1 MTSTARKVL
10 GDLEAAHQFLELE
23 SDALRFRIT
32 WVAAMA
38 LCRSVGHVLDKV
50 DSRTSPGLSIAI
62 KQAWASWHDDREQ
75 HKIFH
80 NFIESERNAV
90 LKEYEVG
97 FMSGRAAFVVIPGMT
112 MTTLPDELFCPL
124 AAGPYEGEDC
134 RDVLAMAIGWW
145 QVQLREI
152 EHAATA

>member
-1 MTSTARKVL
+1 MTATARKVL
-10 GDLEAAHQFLELE
+10 CDLEVAHQFLELE
-23 SDALRFRIT
+23 SDAQRFRIT

-50 DSRTSPGLSIAI
+50 DSRTSPRLSVAI
-62 KQAWASWHDDREQ
+62 KRAWTSWHANREQ
-75 HKIFH
+75 HKLFH
-80 NFIESERNAV
+80 DFIESERNAV

-112 MTTLPDELFCPL
+112 IATLPDELFCPL

-134 RDVLAMAIGWW
+134 RDVLAMAIDWW

-152 EHAATA
+152 ENAAAA